1 LDSCVEPYHQPTP
14 YDASNPDPTLT
25 HRRDGAFA
33 VRLGL
38 DEVRGIGTDVAA
50 RIVAAREERPFRD
63 MVDLSRRAGLDSGQ
77 LEALATAGAFEV
89 WGMSRR
95 DALWHAGFTER
106 EDQLEGAVA
115 VVAAPMLP
123 GLDPVGVTLADLWAT
138 RISPDGHPITHLRAA
153 LKDVGIKSVA
163 EMFQAESGR
172 RVHVAGLV
180 THRQRPSTAGG
191 VTFLNL
197 EDETGMLNVI
207 CTEGVWNRYRK
218 VARSATGMVIRGLL
232 ERNDGVTNLLAD
244 KISSL
249 DSVSP
254 AAEQALQDRHHSR
267 DFQ

>member
-1 LDSCVEPYHQPTP
+1 
-14 YDASNPDPTLT
+14 
-25 HRRDGAFA
+25 
-33 VRLGL
+33 
-38 DEVRGIGTDVAA
+38 
-50 RIVAAREERPFRD
+50 
-63 MVDLSRRAGLDSGQ
+63 
-77 LEALATAGAFEV
+77 
-89 WGMSRR
+89 MSRR

-106 EDQLEGAVA
+106 EDQLEGAAA

-123 GLDPVGVTLADLWAT
+123 GLDPVGVTLSDLWAT
-138 RISPDGHPITHLRAA
+138 RISPDSHPIGHLRPT
-153 LKDVGIKSVA
+153 LGLVGIVA
-163 EMFQAESGR
+163 VSRLGEIESGR

-218 VARSATGMVIRGLL
+218 VARTAAGMVIRGVL
-232 ERNDGVTNLLAD
+232 ERNDGVMNLLAD

-254 AAEQALQDRHHSR
+254 QAEGALQARHQAR
-267 DFQ
+267 NFQ